1 MTFLCFYISDM
12 SVIQLCLKQKR
23 ALLLIVKGGLM
34 TATNQAQPKMKFSEI
49 FTKNLIIFMIVHF
62 LSDCS
67 NNMITAFINMGA
79 KAAGISAAAIGLAAS
94 TYSIAA
100 LLMRMPA
107 GNMTTTQKKRL
118 LVIGVIVFRYLTSFL
133 LGTLGMSSSTMF
145 IIFRTING
153 LGWSIAG
160 VVIPAIEATLLDK
173 RAMGTTYA
181 VYTALSAFAKGMVR
195 SLGVSVY
202 QSSGIVTSAFFFVRH
217 CQFIIFIRIS
227 ENALKKGGA

>member
-1 MTFLCFYISDM
+1 
-12 SVIQLCLKQKR
+12 
-23 ALLLIVKGGLM
+23 
-34 TATNQAQPKMKFSEI
+34 
-49 FTKNLIIFMIVHF
+49 
-62 LSDCS
+62 
-67 NNMITAFINMGA
+67 
-79 KAAGISAAAIGLAAS
+79 
-94 TYSIAA
+94 
-100 LLMRMPA
+100 MPA

-153 LGWSIAG
+153 LGWSIVG

-202 QSSGIVTSAFFFVRH
+202 QSSGIVTATIAAGVFALAAILLVNFMNWNDEKLQRIKPKGKKGLFSGVNKNYMGVCFLMGCAVVTWTLNQ
-217 CQFIIFIRIS
+217 QFNNVLAQERGIDITKETYVPIKGKMNNTQTIRIPHTPMIATIIVIKDFPIPRS
-227 ENALKKGGA
+227 APLATSIIPQSP